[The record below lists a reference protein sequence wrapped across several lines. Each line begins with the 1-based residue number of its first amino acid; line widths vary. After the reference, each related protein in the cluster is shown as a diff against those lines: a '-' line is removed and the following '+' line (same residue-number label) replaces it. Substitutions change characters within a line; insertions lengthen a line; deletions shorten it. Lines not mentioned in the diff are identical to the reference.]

1 MADMS
6 GLSCGGSAFHH
17 CSVGG
22 SGCEVVAV
30 PSANKT
36 GKINPVSRLHE
47 QGLAMCSNIV

>member
-17 CSVGG
+17 RLVGG
-22 SGCEVVAV
+22 SGCEVAAV
-30 PSANKT
+30 PCANKT
-36 GKINPVSRLHE
+36 GKINPVSCLRE

>member
-22 SGCEVVAV
+22 SGCEVAAV
-30 PSANKT
+30 PSAN
-36 GKINPVSRLHE
+36 KINPVSRLCE
-47 QGLAMCSNIV
+47 QGLAVCSNIV